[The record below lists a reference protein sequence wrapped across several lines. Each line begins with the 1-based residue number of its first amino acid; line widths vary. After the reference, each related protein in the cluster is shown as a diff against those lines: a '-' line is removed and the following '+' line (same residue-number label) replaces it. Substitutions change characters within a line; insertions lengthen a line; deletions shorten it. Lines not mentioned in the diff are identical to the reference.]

1 MSNKSSTIEKLYDT
15 YSSLLYHIALQISPT
30 PKEAEEVLIGTFQ
43 KAYKNKLTDTHP
55 SLYAKLINLTIQTAQ
70 EQLGS
75 EQVKNKFKLG
85 QFEKAPVVHKL
96 LFEQMSL
103 QNYCE
108 EYKLTRDEAAKKI
121 RKEIIDL
128 NTNLDK

>member
-1 MSNKSSTIEKLYDT
+1 MNNHSSTIEKLYDT

-43 KAYKNKLTDTHP
+43 KVYKNNLTDKYP
-55 SLYAKLINLTIQTAQ
+55 SIFAKLINLTIQTAQ

-75 EQVKNKFKLG
+75 EQVKNKFKLD
-85 QFEKAPVVHKL
+85 QFEKTPVVHKL
-96 LFEQMSL
+96 LCKQMSL

-108 EYKLTRDEAAKKI
+108 GYNLTRDEVAKKSG
-121 RKEIIDL
+121 RKL
-128 NTNLDK
+128 LS